1 MNPPSSKPPG
11 SAGETQSIDLHDVEL
26 LLAEA
31 ASGSRERSLPP
42 PLPPE
47 VRASHVPEPPAP
59 PPPVAPSVAPVGP
72 PQTSL
77 APEAP
82 AGRSTA
88 FYVVALV
95 AFLVVGVGGGLLVA
109 VKLRKP
115 AAPTV
120 TVIPSANPQ
129 AAVIT
134 IPTVEVDDDPDAG
147 K

>member
-11 SAGETQSIDLHDVEL
+11 SAGETQSIDLKDVEL

-31 ASGSRERSLPP
+31 TRDRSLPP

-47 VRASHVPEPPAP
+47 VRASHVPSAP
-59 PPPVAPSVAPVGP
+59 PPPIAPMAQQASI
-72 PQTSL
+72 
-77 APEAP
+77 APEPA

-109 VKLRKP
+109 VKLRKAP
-115 AAPTV
+115 APVVVA
-120 TVIPSANPQ
+120 IPSANPQ

-134 IPTVEVDDDPDAG
+134 IPTVEVDDDPDGGA

>member
-1 MNPPSSKPPG
+1 MNPPSSKPSG
-11 SAGETQSIDLHDVEL
+11 SAGETQTIDLRDVEL
-26 LLAEA
+26 LMAEA
-31 ASGSRERSLPP
+31 KSERSERSLPP

-47 VRASHVPEPPAP
+47 VRASHI
-59 PPPVAPSVAPVGP
+59 PS
-72 PQTSL
+72 

-88 FYVVALV
+88 FYLVALLV
-95 AFLVVGVGGGLLVA
+95 FLVVGVGGGLLVA

-115 AAPTV
+115 AAALAV
-120 TVIPSANPQ
+120 TAPSGTPQ

-134 IPTVEVDDDPDAG
+134 IPTVEVDDDLDGG

>member
-11 SAGETQSIDLHDVEL
+11 SAGETQSIDLKDVEL

-31 ASGSRERSLPP
+31 TRDRSLPP

-47 VRASHVPEPPAP
+47 VRASHVPSEP
-59 PPPVAPSVAPVGP
+59 PPPP
-72 PQTSL
+72 PPMAQQASL

-115 AAPTV
+115 TAPV
-120 TVIPSANPQ
+120 VVAIPSANPQ
-129 AAVIT
+129 ATVIT
-134 IPTVEVDDDPDAG
+134 IPTVEVDDDPDGGA